1 MVCLFYLLTSTRSGR
16 IFKFMVYFLGIFMYN
31 SSVRTKQREEVDV
44 MNNMK
49 TVTVNGIDLTE
60 LQVAFLEGDITEL
73 TYPSERMNELEELS
87 LFLDGRLILNK
98 IKYNKN
104 TDEVKL
110 ITFSEYTDYET
121 YDCMLEDLEGEL
133 LFTPFNKAENKVV
146 SRAEMIREVGLKSFF
161 CFMTPK
167 EMQAVRWDL
176 MAYFLNDIEFTV
188 LVDKGVA
195 IMGLRD

>member
-1 MVCLFYLLTSTRSGR
+1 
-16 IFKFMVYFLGIFMYN
+16 MYN
-31 SSVRTKQREEVDV
+31 SSVRTKQREEVDI
-44 MNNMK
+44 MDNMK

-195 IMGLRD
+195 IMSLRD